1 MAKSATTVF
10 SNPRVTFRAMG
21 EDVVIVNEEAGK
33 VVILNAS
40 ARKILNGLLSG
51 ATNDQIKKSL
61 EEVFVF
67 EKRVNIAEQIESV
80 RTELLAAN
88 VILTKK
94 NYENP
99 TIKVRDLKTALKGL
113 DLSRSTVSQYE

>member
-1 MAKSATTVF
+1 MAKSAPTVF

-67 EKRVNIAEQIESV
+67 GKRVNIAEQIESV
-80 RTELLAAN
+80 RKELLAAN